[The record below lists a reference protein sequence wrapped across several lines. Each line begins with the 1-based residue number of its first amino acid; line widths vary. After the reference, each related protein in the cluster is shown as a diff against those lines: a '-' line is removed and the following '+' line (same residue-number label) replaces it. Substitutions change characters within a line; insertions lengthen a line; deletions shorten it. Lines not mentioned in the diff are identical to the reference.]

1 MVHVIKER
9 LNLFILTRALWHC
22 LCVYYLTVLWCWGGG
37 GICFSF
43 KVGMCLVEAG
53 SLLAQFAS
61 SVNIK

>member
-1 MVHVIKER
+1 MY
-9 LNLFILTRALWHC
+9 ILTRALWHC